1 MKVEQEI
8 LDFCNKIRNSL
19 DKEFEI
25 LKNESHYSQQIL
37 LDIQRGWVKRR
48 SGIYEPY
55 KKYRMLFETFHISIL
70 DSFIV
75 LINNS
80 FDYYNLPILNTVL
93 RTFHEISFKRIN
105 THFSSFLAPVLEKRI
120 RLLCILTD
128 FLIMGN
134 NWKEEARMLFSE
146 EKSNLKSDEI
156 QIIGQLLQNYDE
168 KLIKKI
174 KARINN
180 LYDNFKNNYVKDYPF
195 LNVNNLTSIHS
206 HLSHVIHADP
216 VLLKAI
222 LEDKE
227 NSTAR
232 FIAMFIITTLNAAK
246 RIYDFIKRNG
256 VYHVKVEELDKII
269 SELES
274 NFNKIWD
281 LTTKLFK
288 R

>member
-8 LDFCNKIRNSL
+8 LDFCNKIRNAL

-37 LDIQRGWVKRR
+37 LDIQSGWVKRK
-48 SGIYEPY
+48 SGFYEPY
-55 KKYRMLFETFHISIL
+55 KKYRIPFETFHISIL

-80 FDYYNLPILNTVL
+80 FDHYNLPILNIVL

-128 FLIMGN
+128 FLIMDKYTT
-134 NWKEEARMLFSE
+134 NWKEEAQMLFSE

-180 LYDNFKNNYVKDYPF
+180 LYDNFINNYVKGYSF

-246 RIYDFIKRNG
+246 RIQN
-256 VYHVKVEELDKII
+256 
-269 SELES
+269 
-274 NFNKIWD
+274 N
-281 LTTKLFK
+281 
-288 R
+288 

>member
-1 MKVEQEI
+1 
-8 LDFCNKIRNSL
+8 
-19 DKEFEI
+19 
-25 LKNESHYSQQIL
+25 L
-37 LDIQRGWVKRR
+37 LDIQRGWVKRK

-80 FDYYNLPILNTVL
+80 FDYYNLPILNITL

-128 FLIMGN
+128 FLIMAKHIT
-134 NWKEEARMLFSE
+134 NWEEEARMLFSE

-156 QIIGQLLQNYDE
+156 QTLEQLLQNYDE
-168 KLIKKI
+168 KLIKKL
-174 KARINN
+174 KSKINN

-195 LNVNNLTSIHS
+195 LNVNNLDSIFS
-206 HLSHVIHADP
+206 HQSHILHADP
-216 VLLKAI
+216 FILRGI

-232 FIAMFIITTLNAAK
+232 FIAIFIITTLNAAK
-246 RIYDFIKRNG
+246 RVYDFIKRNG

-269 SELES
+269 GDLES

-281 LTTKLFK
+281 LTTRLFK
-288 R
+288 K